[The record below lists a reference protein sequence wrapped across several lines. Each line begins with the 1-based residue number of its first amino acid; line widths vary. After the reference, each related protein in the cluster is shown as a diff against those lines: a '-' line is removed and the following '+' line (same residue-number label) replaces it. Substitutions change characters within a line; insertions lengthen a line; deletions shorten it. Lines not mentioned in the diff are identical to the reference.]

1 MKPES
6 TPADTGLGRRR
17 IKSVSRGPR
26 QGQVLSEIDSVTDS
40 VIGIYL
46 QTIPVEIGGFHHP
59 FFICKITGDIERRVL
74 ASALKRK
81 IVILDRSGTQQL
93 FLPVC
98 LLCLILDR

>member
-1 MKPES
+1 M
-6 TPADTGLGRRR
+6 
-17 IKSVSRGPR
+17 
-26 QGQVLSEIDSVTDS
+26 SEIDSVTDS

-98 LLCLILDR
+98 LLCRSEERRVGKEWRAWSGASGCAKIDLEEGEW